1 MATISP
7 DAGEHSPVT
16 PSEDFEPDEE
26 WKENQRQTIEHGFTD
41 MIQEAKDRLERKI
54 QSIQGMEDWEE
65 EERLRALLFDE
76 FQAEKAAIKTLAKE
90 EFLHALAR
98 ERLMRRLRT
107 DLPIRATTHHQSLR
121 LELEQEQAATLK
133 AATLE
138 GGALQ
143 NDANHHVEAA
153 FQDLL
158 HTDPHIDPGPSSLDD
173 DPLTPESEEDP
184 EFHKGEDAGK
194 ADMDIIDPHAG
205 ALTIKITRLPA
216 EPAVN
221 GNVWVKASDAARAY
235 ERERANSRTEAA
247 RPPPAPAQPVKK
259 WVSASDAARRTS
271 QRRIES

>member
-26 WKENQRQTIEHGFTD
+26 WKENQRQLIEHGFTD

-54 QSIQGMEDWEE
+54 QSIQGMEDGDE
-65 EERLRALLFDE
+65 EERQRALLFDE

-143 NDANHHVEAA
+143 NDANHDVEAA

-158 HTDPHIDPGPSSLDD
+158 HIDPGPSSLDD
-173 DPLTPESEEDP
+173 DPLTPDSEEDP

-194 ADMDIIDPHAG
+194 ADMGMGMGIDPHAG

-216 EPAVN
+216 EPPAN
-221 GNVWVKASDAARAY
+221 GNVGWVKASDAARAY
-235 ERERANSRTEAA
+235 ERQRANSRTEAA
-247 RPPPAPAQPVKK
+247 RPPPAPVQPVKK
-259 WVSASDAARRTS
+259 WVSASDAARRT